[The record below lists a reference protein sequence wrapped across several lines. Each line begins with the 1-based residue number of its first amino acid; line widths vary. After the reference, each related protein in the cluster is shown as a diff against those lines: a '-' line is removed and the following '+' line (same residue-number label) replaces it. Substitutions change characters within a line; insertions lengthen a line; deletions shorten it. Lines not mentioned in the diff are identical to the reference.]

1 MWHPIAVPDEID
13 RMLQRYGA
21 ATVCDK
27 LTPFIT
33 PERLA
38 RIDEVLASRLDSV
51 SLVVEDT
58 YDPHN
63 AVAAVRTSE
72 ALGVSALHAI
82 EGADHFRL
90 APGITRGCHRWM
102 DIHRW
107 RTPADCAAALRARG
121 FALYATAPEA
131 THDVETMDVTKPVA
145 VMFGNEHAGL
155 TAAAEQQCD
164 GTVRIPMYGF
174 TESYNLSVSVALV
187 LSRLTARRRALL
199 QAPGDLSPERAL
211 YFRARWI
218 ALKVRA
224 ATEIMERVAAQ

>member
-1 MWHPIAVPDEID
+1 MWQPIAVPDDID
-13 RMLQRYGA
+13 RLLARYGA
-21 ATVCDK
+21 ANICDK
-27 LTPFIT
+27 LLPFLTPA
-33 PERLA
+33 RLA
-38 RIDEVLASRLDSV
+38 RIDQVIATRLDSV
-51 SLVVEDT
+51 TLVVEDT

-72 ALGVSALHAI
+72 AFGVSALHAI

-107 RTPADCAAALRARG
+107 RTPALCADALRAKG
-121 FALYATAPEA
+121 FAIYATAPEA
-131 THDVETMDVTKPVA
+131 SHDPETIPVDRPVA

-155 TAAAEQQCD
+155 SAAAERECD

-187 LSRLTARRRALL
+187 LSRLTTRRRALL
-199 QAPGDLSPERAL
+199 GASGDLSTERAL
-211 YFRARWI
+211 YFRARWM

-224 ATEIMERVAAQ
+224 VADILERLEQG